1 MSRNFQQAGSLFHVV
16 KHCRRQDCS
25 NLFRYLDDRGTEI
38 FCELLHFIIRG
49 DLELY
54 PASHTR
60 IKKKIK
66 KYVKEI
72 KRLIT
77 PPRHSKDIAT
87 KRRILQKKGIVRILS
102 SIAAAATPIIKQL
115 LAEVT
120 LVPPVEN

>member
-1 MSRNFQQAGSLFHVV
+1 MSRNFQQAGSLFSVI
-16 KHCRRQDCS
+16 KHCRRQDCA
-25 NLFRYLDDRGTEI
+25 NLFKYLDDRGTEI

-60 IKKKIK
+60 IKKNIK

-77 PPRHSKDIAT
+77 PPRHSKDIAA

-102 SIAAAATPIIKQL
+102 SIAAAATPIIKRL
-115 LAEVT
+115 LSDKTA
-120 LVPPVEN
+120 VEN

>member
-1 MSRNFQQAGSLFHVV
+1 MSRNFQQAGSLFSVI
-16 KHCRRQDCS
+16 KHCRLQDCV
-25 NLFRYLDDRGTEI
+25 NLFKYLDDRGTEI
-38 FCELLHFIIRG
+38 FCELLHFIVRG

-60 IKKKIK
+60 IKKRLK

-77 PPRHSKDIAT
+77 PPRHSKDIAA

-102 SIAAAATPIIKQL
+102 SIAAAATPTIKRL
-115 LAEVT
+115 LGDKTA
-120 LVPPVEN
+120 VEN